1 MTETADLYVSCLRP
15 LCFTFAASMFHACGL
30 YVSCLRPLS
39 TTHGYDKG
47 RIAFWGARKR
57 LGALAVLCGFERRA
71 CKQRGWEA
79 GLKHRGWVRAFVFV
93 LLGLVLFGR
102 AFRGS
107 CFWSFFSWFVLLGSC
122 FWSCFSWFVLLVRAF
137 GGSYVFFFDAL
148 KFLEACVARSEVSKC
163 KDSKKFAAMQIFTL
177 KISCSPFGFS
187 VVQGRNSNSHKR
199 LRAFVG
205 RRENAFRFL
214 RFIFNLQYVYGMF
227 HCGLHKMFCFIQE
240 KTQLLCQCGH

>member
-1 MTETADLYVSCLRP
+1 MALRGGLANNGLGGGLETSGLGSC
-15 LCFTFAASMFHACGL
+15 FS
-30 YVSCLRPLS
+30 V
-39 TTHGYDKG
+39 
-47 RIAFWGARKR
+47 
-57 LGALAVLCGFERRA
+57 
-71 CKQRGWEA
+71 
-79 GLKHRGWVRAFVFV
+79 
-93 LLGLVLFGR
+93 VLFVVRSSGSFFLVVLFVARSSGSCFWSCFGAR

-107 CFWSFFSWFVLLGSC
+107 CFWSFFRGSFFWFVLLGARMC
-122 FWSCFSWFVLLVRAF
+122 FL
-137 GGSYVFFFDAL
+137 FDAL
-148 KFLEACVARSEVSKC
+148 NFLEACVARSEVSKC

-177 KISCSPFGFS
+177 EISCSPFGFS

-240 KTQLLCQCGH
+240 KTQLSVSMWSLRSLVIFEKKCPKLLSI